1 VEERPL
7 RLISQPN
14 GKPFAIFATVRKII
28 WVVWV
33 GLLWASSDSTRK
45 VFSPRVFKKEV
56 PFQPGE
62 KLVYRVHYG
71 WLTAGEAVFEVYP
84 KLYVVNGLIAYVFR
98 GSGKTASAFEWFYKV
113 RDYMDT
119 YVDTAQ
125 MRSLLYYRY
134 VNEGDFHFVDT
145 VYFDYERMEV
155 RGRKGTFPMVDGVMD
170 MLGAFYYAR
179 RLDIRSMPDGT
190 VVPIPVFLDDKIY
203 DLGMKILGREKIKTD
218 LGTFRCIKITPLV
231 VADRVFRGEAEMI
244 MWVTD
249 DENLIPVKI
258 TSPVIVGNVSA
269 TLVRYKNLK
278 YPLSSRIK

>member
-84 KLYVVNGLIAYVFR
+84 KLYLVNGLIAYVFR

-155 RGRKGTFPMVDGVMD
+155 RGRKGTFPMTDGVMD

-203 DLGMKILGREKIKTD
+203 NLGMKILGREKIKTD

-269 TLVRYKNLK
+269 TLVRYENLK

>member
-7 RLISQPN
+7 KLISQPN
-14 GKPFAIFATVRKII
+14 GKPFATFATVRKII
-28 WVVWV
+28 WVAWV

-190 VVPIPVFLDDKIY
+190 LVPIPVFLDDKIY
-203 DLGMKILGREKIKTD
+203 NLGMKILGREKIKTD

-258 TSPVIVGNVSA
+258 TSPVIVGSVSA
-269 TLVRYKNLK
+269 TLVRYENLK